1 MSFPIRYRNLN
12 GVIAFASGCHIS
24 RVARARRIFGR
35 QSILVTMS
43 GDTSS
48 PRAEW
53 EAAFSASPTRDAE
66 FTTLSGIPLDPVY
79 GPEDGDFPGQY
90 PYTRGPYAS
99 MYRSR
104 LWTMRM
110 FAGFGTAEDTNWRFK
125 EIIKAGGTGL
135 STAFDMPTLLG
146 LDSDDPMSLGEVGRC
161 GVAVDSLS
169 DMEDLYAG
177 IDLGEVTT
185 SMTINSPAAVIFS
198 MFIAQAEKAG
208 VQRARLGGTLQN
220 DILKEYQAQ
229 KEFVFPPRQSMRL
242 VRDTIDFTA
251 AEMPRWHSVSISGYH
266 IREAG
271 STAVE
276 ELAFTLANGF
286 AYVELALAAGLDV
299 DAFAPRL
306 SFFFNAHIDFFEE
319 IAKYR
324 AARRIWA
331 RWMKDRYGATDPR
344 SMQCRFHTQTAGVS
358 LTAQQPEVN
367 IARTA
372 IEALAGVLGGTQ
384 SLHTNSMDEAL
395 ALPTEKAARIALRT
409 QQVIAHETNVAHVA
423 DPLGGS
429 YYVESLTD
437 EVERQAEEIFA
448 HLESLGNG
456 SLLEGVITGIEENWF
471 QGRISD
477 SAYDL
482 ERRLNAG
489 QRITVGVN
497 GFKDGNEEDQMQ
509 LLRITNED
517 ELRQRKRLDGV
528 RSDRNQDAVAAALE
542 KLRTEA
548 EDPEVNLM
556 PTLIEAS
563 HVYATVGEMM
573 STMAGVFGRHV
584 EVPSI

>member
-1 MSFPIRYRNLN
+1 MNPRELWQQAYE
-12 GVIAFASGCHIS
+12 
-24 RVARARRIFGR
+24 
-35 QSILVTMS
+35 
-43 GDTSS
+43 SS
-48 PRAEW
+48 PRR
-53 EAAFSASPTRDAE
+53 EADYSTM
-66 FTTLSGIPLDPVY
+66 SGIPLDAVY
-79 GPEDGDFPGQY
+79 GPADGSGLYPGQY
-90 PYTRGPYAS
+90 PFTRGPYAS
-99 MYRSR
+99 MYRSK

-125 EIIKAGGTGL
+125 EIIKSGGDGL

-161 GVAVDSLS
+161 GVAIDTLA

-177 IDLGEVTT
+177 IDLGAITT
-185 SMTINSPAAVIFS
+185 SMTINSPAAVIFA
-198 MFIAQAEKAG
+198 MFIAQAEKSG
-208 VQRARLGGTLQN
+208 VHRARLGGTLQN

-242 VRDTIDFTA
+242 VRDTIAFTA

-271 STAVE
+271 STAAE

-286 AYVELALAAGLDV
+286 AYVELALKAGLPIDT
-299 DAFAPRL
+299 FAPRL

-331 RWMKDRYGATDPR
+331 RWMKERYGAQLDK
-344 SMQCRFHTQTAGVS
+344 SMHLRFHTQTAGVS

-367 IARTA
+367 IVRTA

-409 QQVIAHETNVAHVA
+409 QQVIAYETNVAHVA

-429 YYVESLTD
+429 WFVEELTD
-437 EVERQAEEIFA
+437 EMERQAEELFA
-448 HLESLGNG
+448 HLDRIG
-456 SLLEGVITGIEENWF
+456 SGSMLEGCIQGIEENWF
-471 QGRISD
+471 QGRIAD
-477 SAYDL
+477 SAYEL
-482 ERRLNAG
+482 ERKLNRG
-489 QRITVGVN
+489 ERVVVGVTR
-497 GFKDGNEEDQMQ
+497 FTEGNDDTELE
-509 LLRITNED
+509 LLEITNDD
-517 ELRQRKRLDGV
+517 EQRQLKRLDVV
-528 RSDRNQDAVAAALE
+528 RGERNQSAVDAALA
-542 KLRTEA
+542 KLAAEA
-548 EDPEVNLM
+548 ADPEINLM

-563 HVYATVGEMM
+563 GAYASLGEIM

-584 EVPSI
+584 EVPTI

>member
-1 MSFPIRYRNLN
+1 MTTPRELWRQ
-12 GVIAFASGCHIS
+12 AFEASKVRS
-24 RVARARRIFGR
+24 ADF
-35 QSILVTMS
+35 STM
-43 GDTSS
+43 
-48 PRAEW
+48 
-53 EAAFSASPTRDAE
+53 
-66 FTTLSGIPLDPVY
+66 SGIPLEPVY
-79 GPEDGDFPGQY
+79 GPADGSGDYPGQY

-99 MYRSR
+99 MYRSK

-125 EIIKAGGTGL
+125 EIIRSGGDGL

-161 GVAVDSLS
+161 GVAIDSLA

-177 IDLGEVTT
+177 IDLGEITT
-185 SMTINSPAAVIFS
+185 SMTINSPAAAIFA

-208 VQRARLGGTLQN
+208 VHRSRLGGTLQN

-242 VRDTIDFTA
+242 VRDTISFTA

-271 STAVE
+271 STAAE

-286 AYVELALAAGLDV
+286 AYVELALAAGLPIDT
-299 DAFAPRL
+299 FAPRL

-331 RWMKDRYGATDPR
+331 RWLKERYGAQLER
-344 SMQCRFHTQTAGVS
+344 SMQLRFHTQTAGVS

-367 IARTA
+367 IVRTA

-409 QQVIAHETNVAHVA
+409 QQVIAYETNVAHVA

-429 YYVESLTD
+429 WFVEELTD
-437 EVERQAEEIFA
+437 EMERQAEELFA
-448 HLESLGNG
+448 HLDSIGGG
-456 SLLEGVITGIEENWF
+456 SILEGCIRGIEENWF
-471 QGRISD
+471 QGKIAD

-482 ERRLNAG
+482 ERKFNSG
-489 QRITVGVN
+489 DRIVVGVN
-497 GFKDGNEEDQMQ
+497 RFTEGSDEDGID
-509 LLRITNED
+509 LLEITNED
-517 ELRQRKRLDGV
+517 EARQLKRLEQV
-528 RSDRNQDAVAAALE
+528 RHDRDQTAVDAALA
-542 KLRTEA
+542 KLAAEA
-548 EDPEVNLM
+548 ADPEVNLM

-563 HVYATVGEMM
+563 TAYATLGEIM
-573 STMAGVFGRHV
+573 STMADVFGRHV
-584 EVPSI
+584 EVPTI

>member
-1 MSFPIRYRNLN
+1 MS
-12 GVIAFASGCHIS
+12 S
-24 RVARARRIFGR
+24 
-35 QSILVTMS
+35 
-43 GDTSS
+43 DTTS
-48 PRAEW
+48 PREQW
-53 EAAFSASPTRDAE
+53 EQAFNASPTRDAE
-66 FTTLSGIPLDPVY
+66 FTTLSGIPIDPVY

-169 DMEDLYAG
+169 DMEDLYSG

-185 SMTINSPAAVIFS
+185 SMTINSPAAVIFA

-208 VQRARLGGTLQN
+208 VNRARLGGTLQN

-242 VRDTIDFTA
+242 VRDTIDFTSR
-251 AEMPRWHSVSISGYH
+251 EMPRWHSVSISGYH

-324 AARRIWA
+324 AARRLWA
-331 RWMKDRYGATDPR
+331 RWMKERYGATDPR
-344 SMQCRFHTQTAGVS
+344 SMQCRFHSQTAGVS

-497 GFKDGNEEDQMQ
+497 DFQAGNEEDQIQ

-517 ELRQRKRLDGV
+517 EQRQRKRLDTV
-528 RSDRNQDAVAAALE
+528 RSDRNQDAVTEVLN
-542 KLRTEA
+542 KLQVEA

-563 HVYATVGEMM
+563 HAYATVGEMM
-573 STMAGVFGRHV
+573 NTMAGVFGRHV